1 MRSMTGYGRAEVV
14 HAGRKF
20 SVELN
25 SVNRK
30 QSDIVINLPRDLA
43 ELESRIRQTI
53 NENISRGR
61 TNATIALHSSPNG
74 ARNLALDTELARSYH
89 EAMRALQKELNAPG
103 EITISTILQAP
114 GVMRFPEQALN
125 AEEAWPAID
134 RALRGALSDLI
145 KMREREGK
153 HLAKDLIH
161 RLKAIRRKLKEI
173 HAFHPDVVK
182 RYRAVLLDRIQ
193 KAGLPIASDDE
204 RLLKE
209 ISFFAD
215 RADVS
220 EELTRLE
227 SHLAQF
233 AHHLR
238 SKEPVGR
245 TLEFITQE
253 IFREL
258 NTLGAK
264 ANDAAI
270 SQRVIGCKA
279 ELEKIRE
286 QVQNLDEPIV
296 RQALADIFIM
306 PPDVEELR
314 RRLAKRG
321 TETAPQIE
329 SRLATAMREMEL
341 WRDYRYT
348 IVSGSVEE
356 DLGNVRNIMSA
367 ETFLSRR
374 LTPN

>member
-1 MRSMTGYGRAEVV
+1 MTGYGRAEAD

-43 ELESRIRQTI
+43 ELEPRIRQTI

-61 TNATIALHSSPNG
+61 TNATVTFHSDPNG

-89 EAMRALQKELNAPG
+89 EAMRALQRELNAPG

-114 GVMRFPEQALN
+114 GVMRFPEQAVD

-134 RALRGALSDLI
+134 RALRAALADLI

-161 RLKAIRRKLKEI
+161 RLKAIRKKLKEI
-173 HAFHPDVVK
+173 RGFHPDVVK
-182 RYRAVLLDRIQ
+182 RYRAALIDRIQ

-238 SKEPVGR
+238 RNEPVGR

-253 IFREL
+253 MFREL

-264 ANDAAI
+264 ANNAAI
-270 SQRVIGCKA
+270 SQRVVACKA

-286 QVQNLDEPIV
+286 QVQNLE
-296 RQALADIFIM
+296 
-306 PPDVEELR
+306 
-314 RRLAKRG
+314 
-321 TETAPQIE
+321 
-329 SRLATAMREMEL
+329 
-341 WRDYRYT
+341 
-348 IVSGSVEE
+348 
-356 DLGNVRNIMSA
+356 
-367 ETFLSRR
+367 
-374 LTPN
+374 

>member
-1 MRSMTGYGRAEVV
+1 MTGYGRAEVV
-14 HAGRKF
+14 YSGRKF
-20 SVELN
+20 TVELN

-30 QSDIVINLPRDLA
+30 QSDIVINLPRDLG
-43 ELESRIRQTI
+43 ELEPRIRQTI
-53 NENISRGR
+53 NESISRGR
-61 TNATIALHSSPNG
+61 TTATVALHGSPNG

-89 EAMRALQKELNAPG
+89 EAMRSLQKELNAPG

-114 GVMRFPEQALN
+114 GVMRFPEQALD
-125 AEEAWPAID
+125 AEEAWPGID
-134 RALRGALSDLI
+134 RALRAALADLI

-173 HAFHPDVVK
+173 RSVHPDVVK

-245 TLEFITQE
+245 TLEVLTQE
-253 IFREL
+253 MSREL

-270 SQRVIGCKA
+270 SQRVIACKA

-286 QVQNLDEPIV
+286 QAQNLE
-296 RQALADIFIM
+296 
-306 PPDVEELR
+306 
-314 RRLAKRG
+314 
-321 TETAPQIE
+321 
-329 SRLATAMREMEL
+329 
-341 WRDYRYT
+341 
-348 IVSGSVEE
+348 
-356 DLGNVRNIMSA
+356 
-367 ETFLSRR
+367 
-374 LTPN
+374 

>member
-1 MRSMTGYGRAEVV
+1 MTGYGRGETDHEGA
-14 HAGRKF
+14 KF
-20 SVELN
+20 TVELN

-30 QSDIVINLPRDLA
+30 QSDVVVNLPRDLV
-43 ELESRIRQTI
+43 ELEPRIRQTI

-61 TNATIALHSSPNG
+61 TSATVSLHSGANG
-74 ARNLALDTELARSYH
+74 ARKLALNTELARSYH

-103 EITISTILQAP
+103 EITIATILQAP
-114 GVMRFPEQALN
+114 GVMRTP
-125 AEEAWPAID
+125 EEALDPEDTWPAVE
-134 RALRGALSDLI
+134 RALRAALADLI

-161 RLKAIRRKLKEI
+161 RLKAIRKKLKEVR
-173 HAFHPDVVK
+173 ALHPDVVK
-182 RYRAVLLDRIQ
+182 RYRTALLDRIQ
-193 KAGLPIASDDE
+193 KAGLPLPNEDE
-204 RLLKE
+204 RVLKE
-209 ISFFAD
+209 VTFFAD

-270 SQRVIGCKA
+270 SQRVIRCKA

-286 QVQNLDEPIV
+286 QVQNLE
-296 RQALADIFIM
+296 
-306 PPDVEELR
+306 
-314 RRLAKRG
+314 
-321 TETAPQIE
+321 
-329 SRLATAMREMEL
+329 
-341 WRDYRYT
+341 
-348 IVSGSVEE
+348 
-356 DLGNVRNIMSA
+356 
-367 ETFLSRR
+367 
-374 LTPN
+374 